1 MNKFLIDDLSLIIP
15 SKNDDARVY
24 ENIEFIIEYLTK
36 NVEEYEI
43 LIVSNGSTELSM
55 KNIDQLCMQYN
66 NLKHFKLENSGKG
79 LAIKEGM
86 LRSRFDNLLF
96 TDADCSVS
104 ISEFNNYVSNNKLKS
119 GFVVGNRKSDKSKNL
134 NSPVLRKISGFLYL
148 NLINIIFKLNIEDT
162 QCGFKAIDK
171 SIFKGCK
178 EYKTDGYSFDL
189 ELFLLANKENIEMTQ
204 IPVQYIHNED
214 SKISIFS
221 DTFKMVLDIFKI
233 YRNLNKNS

>member
-1 MNKFLIDDLSLIIP
+1 MSKFLINNLSLIIP
-15 SKNDDARVY
+15 SKNDDVRIF
-24 ENIEFIIEYLTK
+24 ENIEFIIEYLIK

-43 LIVSNGSTELSM
+43 IIVSNGSTELSM

-79 LAIKEGM
+79 LAIKEGI
-86 LRSRFDNLLF
+86 LKSKYDNLLF

-104 ISEFNNYVSNNKLKS
+104 ISEFSNFVFNKNLKS

-134 NSPVLRKISGFLYL
+134 NSPILRKISGFLYL
-148 NLINIIFKLNIEDT
+148 YLVNLIFGLNIKDT

-171 SIFKGCK
+171 SNFKLCK
-178 EYKTDGYSFDL
+178 EYETDGYSFDL
-189 ELFLLANKENIEMTQ
+189 ELFLLANKENVEITQ
-204 IPVQYIHNED
+204 IPVEYIHNED

-221 DTFKMVLDIFKI
+221 DTFKMVSDIFKI
-233 YRNLNKNS
+233 YKNLNKYR

>member
-1 MNKFLIDDLSLIIP
+1 MSKFLINNLSLIIP
-15 SKNDDARVY
+15 SRDDDVRIY
-24 ENIEFIIEYLTK
+24 ENIEFIIEYLIK

-43 LIVSNGSTELSM
+43 VVVSNGSTELSM
-55 KNIDQLCMQYN
+55 KNVDQLCMQYN

-86 LRSRFDNLLF
+86 LRSKFDNLLF

-104 ISEFNNYVSNNKLKS
+104 ISEFSNFVSNNKLKS
-119 GFVVGNRKSDKSKNL
+119 DFVVGNRKSDKSKNL

-148 NLINIIFKLNIEDT
+148 SLINLIFELNIEDT

-171 SIFKGCK
+171 SNFKRCK
-178 EYKTDGYSFDL
+178 EYETDGYSFDL
-189 ELFLLANKENIEMTQ
+189 ELFLLAKKENIEITQ
-204 IPVQYIHNED
+204 IPVEYIHNED

-221 DTFKMVLDIFKI
+221 DTFKMVWDIFKI
-233 YRNLNKNS
+233 YKNSNKYN